1 MLTQE
6 RQAAILQLLL
16 EKGSISVTDLTA
28 LLNSSDSTIR
38 RDLNALDAQGLLHKV
53 RGGATALEN
62 RFSREENEV
71 AVRYKLYREEK
82 AIIAK
87 EAAALVKPGDLV
99 YIDAGTTTE
108 RMTDFLTC
116 TDAVYMTNGIQI
128 ARKLARHG
136 LTVYVPAGRI
146 KNVTE
151 AIVGGE
157 THISL
162 LRYNFT
168 LGFFGTNGI
177 TLHEGFTTPDPAEA
191 RVKSTALSH
200 CQRRIVLADPSKF
213 GALSAVSFAK
223 LSEAEI
229 MTTKQPDPQYRNTT
243 TILLAGEKAEFST

>member
-16 EKGSISVTDLTA
+16 EKGSASVTDLTA

-53 RGGATALEN
+53 RGGATALRS

-71 AVRYKLYREEK
+71 AVRHRLYQKEK
-82 AIIAK
+82 SVIAK
-87 EAAALVKPGDLV
+87 KAAALVKPGDLV

-108 RMTDFLTC
+108 RMADFLTC
-116 TDAVYMTNGIQI
+116 ADAVYMTNGIQI
-128 ARKLARHG
+128 ARKLAQNG
-136 LTVYVPAGRI
+136 LTAYVPAGHI
-146 KNVTE
+146 KSITE

-157 THISL
+157 THVSL

-177 TLHEGFTTPDPAEA
+177 TLYEGFTTPDPDEA

-213 GALSAVSFAK
+213 GTLSAVSFAK

-229 MTTKQPDPQYRNTT
+229 MTTTQPDAQYCNAT
-243 TILLAGEKAEFST
+243 TILLAGEKIEFST